1 MSVHCLCTA
10 GQAVQGVPVPLGPTG
25 RGRRASPDASVAA
38 ARDPVRQDLRADAI
52 PVVVHRDLDPD
63 GKPAEI
69 EIRWSAARAC
79 VVVVRGRPTRAL
91 LTETRNV
98 LWSWSPQDSLTVDVR
113 DAVLTRELFATLI
126 AGRRRLRANG
136 LFEIVGLDV
145 GGAHRIADRPRR
157 RRPS

>member
-10 GQAVQGVPVPLGPTG
+10 GEAVQGVPVPLGPTG
-25 RGRRASPDASVAA
+25 RGRRATPAASP
-38 ARDPVRQDLRADAI
+38 ADAI

-69 EIRWSAARAC
+69 EIRWSAARVC
-79 VVVVRGRPTRAL
+79 VVVVRGRPTRTL

-98 LWSWSPQDSLTVDVR
+98 LWSWSPQDSLTVDVS

-145 GGAHRIADRPRR
+145 GGVHRIADRPRR